1 MAYRSGRAL
10 DDQVGAPTA
19 VFSSELEVNLV
30 VRHLALEN
38 QLVGRA
44 LVVGGNPERDSVA
57 IDLALFDVR
66 LASTVSCGGIGKG
79 VIRETLIRNSSGPGA
94 SQSQASSSGGS
105 CFIWACRGC
114 GS

>member
-1 MAYRSGRAL
+1 MKENGLQIRRAL

-19 VFSSELEVNLV
+19 VFGSELEVNLV

-57 IDLALFDVR
+57 IDLALFDV
-66 LASTVSCGGIGKG
+66 GGRTGQPSM
-79 VIRETLIRNSSGPGA
+79 VPVRRRP
-94 SQSQASSSGGS
+94 
-105 CFIWACRGC
+105 
-114 GS
+114 

>member
-19 VFSSELEVNLV
+19 VFGSELEVNLV

-57 IDLALFDVR
+57 IDLALFDVGGRTGQAVDGSGYAGVLEFR
-66 LASTVSCGGIGKG
+66 L
-79 VIRETLIRNSSGPGA
+79 RRRP
-94 SQSQASSSGGS
+94 
-105 CFIWACRGC
+105 
-114 GS
+114 